1 MRIIYNF
8 LLAFAC
14 DVSRKKSAKFERV
27 YLRAGRAAENFCW
40 HDVGFAVLDL
50 RSNLYAE
57 KPSIPETVAVPSA
70 SAGLKFCLRRWIIV
84 SQIKL
89 ILIFSDLALSN
100 FSD

>member
-14 DVSRKKSAKFERV
+14 DVSRKKSAKFGRV

-70 SAGLKFCLRRWIIV
+70 SAGLKFLLTAMDYSIA
-84 SQIKL
+84 K
-89 ILIFSDLALSN
+89 FSLN
-100 FSD
+100 FKVNFDF